1 MMPINEG
8 LQSLLEQAQIERD
21 AALALLQRADEEQ
34 RQARS
39 QCEQLLV
46 YRDDYRRRAPALAGR
61 STSIEM
67 LRCHQGFMQRLDQAI
82 DQQRSVLEAA
92 EIEALARRATLLAR
106 ATRVAAVRKLIERRN
121 QEFVREQ
128 ARRDQ
133 RQTDEVAQRLV
144 GAASRLR
151 SEHGETS
158 R

>member
-106 ATRVAAVRKLIERRN
+106 ETRVAAVRKLIERRN